1 MPLLRN
7 WRKKP
12 VTKNSEKRVPT
23 LRFKGFTNDW
33 EQRKLGT
40 AIKIIK
46 DKNKNQH
53 SYRAFSI
60 SNIKGFIA
68 QDEQFGKDNTY
79 SKTDKST
86 NYIVKPG
93 MFAYNPARINVGSIA
108 YQNQTE
114 PVLVSSLYEIFQTNS
129 KIDDSFLMNWF
140 KTSLFNRQ
148 IKRLEEGG
156 VRQYFFIDKMKETEI
171 KLPSISEQN
180 QISKLLQLVNK
191 NLDLQQRK
199 LELLKASKKAV
210 LQNIFTDTKRVPTIR
225 FNTFSENWNQ
235 KRLKPFLIKYNK
247 KATVN
252 NQYPVLTSSRQG
264 LFFQKDY
271 YDGNQIASK
280 NNIGYNI
287 VPRNYFTYR
296 HMSDDL
302 IFHFNINT
310 ICDYGIVST
319 LYPVFTTTSEI
330 DSQWLLYYLNHSVDI
345 KKYALLQKQGGSRT
359 YMYFSKL
366 ESLKAHIPALAEQKK
381 ISSLIFKIDEQI
393 YFQQKKLKYLQK
405 SKRFLLQNM
414 FI

>member
-1 MPLLRN
+1 MN
-7 WRKKP
+7 KKEVKKAP
-12 VTKNSEKRVPT
+12 I

-33 EQRKLGT
+33 EQRKLKEVVNINPSTNVPNTFNYVDLNSVKGVSLIKVKKINKKEAPSRAQRVAKNGDIFYQMVRPYQKNNYLFNKPKTSFPYVFSTGYAQLRSIKTSPSYIFPLLQKSDFVNKVLAHSTGT
-40 AIKIIK
+40 SYPAINSRDLGQIKIYLPNELVEQ
-46 DKNKNQH
+46 NK
-53 SYRAFSI
+53 I
-60 SNIKGFIA
+60 G
-68 QDEQFGKDNTY
+68 
-79 SKTDKST
+79 
-86 NYIVKPG
+86 
-93 MFAYNPARINVGSIA
+93 
-108 YQNQTE
+108 
-114 PVLVSSLYEIFQTNS
+114 EIFQ
-129 KIDDSFLMNWF
+129 KI
-140 KTSLFNRQ
+140 
-148 IKRLEEGG
+148 
-156 VRQYFFIDKMKETEI
+156 
-171 KLPSISEQN
+171 
-180 QISKLLQLVNK
+180 NK
-191 NLDLQQRK
+191 IIELQQRK

-225 FNTFSENWNQ
+225 FNTFSEYWNQ

-247 KATVN
+247 KTTAN